1 MIIIFIII
9 GILLLV
15 FGSRMVNKNYE
26 ILGEICF
33 GFGAVDL
40 MISCIAFV
48 CLCACLSN
56 ALIAGEK
63 IAMYTEENEKIELQI
78 SEAIKEYQQYEGEV
92 LERVTPENAVTLVTV
107 YPELKTDALVQKQ
120 IEVYLNNNEKIKE
133 LKVAKIEEKVY
144 RWWLYFGG
152 CGSDR

>member
-15 FGSRMVNKNYE
+15 FGAWMENEYNE
-26 ILGEICF
+26 ILGGICCAF
-33 GFGAVDL
+33 GLVDL
-40 MISCIAFV
+40 FVSCITFV
-48 CLCACLSN
+48 CLCVCLSD
-56 ALIAGEK
+56 AHLAGEK

-92 LERVTPENAVTLVTV
+92 FERVTPENAVTLVTV

-120 IEVYLNNNEKIKE
+120 IEVYLSNNEKLKE
-133 LKVAKIEEKVY
+133 LKVTKIEEKVY

-152 CGSDR
+152 GSDE

>member
-1 MIIIFIII
+1 
-9 GILLLV
+9 
-15 FGSRMVNKNYE
+15 
-26 ILGEICF
+26 
-33 GFGAVDL
+33 
-40 MISCIAFV
+40 MISCIVFVFLCV
-48 CLCACLSN
+48 CLSDAH
-56 ALIAGEK
+56 IADEK

-107 YPELKTDALVQKQ
+107 YPELKADALVQKQ
-120 IEVYLNNNEKIKE
+120 IEVYLSNNEKLKE

-152 CGSDR
+152 GSDE